1 MNKRFFVILGV
12 LLVSILIISL
22 VVINARKPKDG
33 VLEISQC
40 NENASELC
48 VVTFGLDDQDNMV
61 INFQLSKAD
70 YPLFYVKISNRESV
84 NTYSCEV
91 VTAEPT
97 SVFCRGMR
105 TPLGEYIDMEVYAV
119 NGDTL
124 IAQGRFLISS
134 LMRIQPIGTTGT
146 LVVPTGIVTGTASPT
161 PSSTPLPGTAYPNPT
176 TPIPGTAYPNP

>member
-1 MNKRFFVILGV
+1 VNKRFSVILGV

-22 VVINARKPKDG
+22 VFINMRKPKDG

-40 NENASELC
+40 NEAASDLC

-61 INFQLSKAD
+61 IHFQLPKAD
-70 YPLFYVKISNRESV
+70 YPLFYINASNRGNV

-97 SVFCRGMR
+97 NVFCRGIR
-105 TPLGEYIDMEVYAV
+105 TPLGEYIDMEIYTVD
-119 NGDTL
+119 GDTL
-124 IAQGRFLISS
+124 IAQGKFLISS

-146 LVVPTGIVTGTASPT
+146 LAASTGIVTGTAT
-161 PSSTPLPGTAYPNPT
+161 PSSTPLPGTAYPNPS

>member
-1 MNKRFFVILGV
+1 MNKRYFVISGV

-40 NENASELC
+40 NEDASELC

-61 INFQLSKAD
+61 INFQLPKAD
-70 YPLFYVKISNRESV
+70 YPLFYVKASNRGSV

-119 NGDTL
+119 GCSNWNSNRYCLPHPVIDS
-124 IAQGRFLISS
+124 IAGHS
-134 LMRIQPIGTTGT
+134 LSQPNHSHTGHS
-146 LVVPTGIVTGTASPT
+146 LS
-161 PSSTPLPGTAYPNPT
+161 
-176 TPIPGTAYPNP
+176 